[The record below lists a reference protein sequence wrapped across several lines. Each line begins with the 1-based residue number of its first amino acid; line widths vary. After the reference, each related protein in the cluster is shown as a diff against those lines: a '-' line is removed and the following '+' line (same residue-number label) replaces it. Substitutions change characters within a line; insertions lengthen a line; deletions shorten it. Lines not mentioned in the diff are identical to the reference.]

1 MDASKQQQHSKG
13 KTDKRNYY
21 AKAADY
27 HRKKP
32 AYLEPGQRGF
42 LVTCNMRERDCTRDA
57 FRLLNEYADELYGK
71 VGESPPKEEEQPAGE
86 GGEEEEEKDISV
98 QVQKQAE
105 AAKTEKKKYRFES
118 VDTGAKNVCF
128 IKTVLED
135 PTELA
140 LKILRDAAETKKQ
153 KSRNILRL
161 MPIEVVTKANLK
173 DIMDGAGKLFDR
185 YFLKEPKTFAIIFNR
200 RFNNGIERES
210 VIDALAEMISS
221 KNRGNKAN
229 LKNPELAVIV
239 EVIKGLV
246 LISVVPEF
254 PQLRKYNLMEIC
266 TRKDED
272 AKSQDSVKSAEAEGE
287 KCKESNGEKVVE
299 EDEAKNGEEE
309 DAAKGEEG
317 SQEESKAAALSK
329 DVEKAEEAA
338 ASKEEAKAEQ

>member
-1 MDASKQQQHSKG
+1 MASEAKRPRMDGVKQHHNSKAKG

-21 AKAADY
+21 AKAGSDF

-42 LVTCNMRERDCTRDA
+42 LITCNMRERDCTRDA
-57 FRLLNEYADELYGK
+57 FRLLNEYA
-71 VGESPPKEEEQPAGE
+71 GEEPATEQLDV
-86 GGEEEEEKDISV
+86 GEEEEEEVDISV
-98 QVQKQAE
+98 QVQQQAE
-105 AAKTEKKKYRFES
+105 AAAKVEKKKYRFES
-118 VDTGAKNVCF
+118 VDTGAKNICF
-128 IKTVLED
+128 ITTVLED

-200 RFNNGIERES
+200 RFNNGIDRDS
-210 VIDALAEMISS
+210 VIKELAEMISA
-221 KNRGNKAN
+221 KNRNNKAN

-239 EVIKGLV
+239 EVIKGLA

-254 PQLRKYNLMEIC
+254 SQLRKYNLMEIC
-266 TRKDED
+266 NRKDED
-272 AKSQDSVKSAEAEGE
+272 AQSQDSQKEEEVKKEQNGDEKGVEG
-287 KCKESNGEKVVE
+287 
-299 EDEAKNGEEE
+299 EDEAKKDGE
-309 DAAKGEEG
+309 DNAAKDENG
-317 SQEESKAAALSK
+317 SQGDPKDSLSK
-329 DVEKAEEAA
+329 DDEKPEVTVD
-338 ASKEEAKAEQ
+338 EQ